1 VPRLL
6 WWSSLGLLLA
16 LLGCTADEA
25 TSSDVASDEPAA
37 TEDAGTEDAASDD
50 ATDGTGSGTDDPE
63 PARECRHDGLEEEST
78 VELVGHDPVTTSHE
92 LVRRSHSCAET
103 VLLVSDDAWAAA
115 IGVAVAVDA
124 DAPLLLVDADA
135 PATSTEMAADL
146 EPTTVITLGV
156 SDGELPLGADV
167 GEERIELTADD
178 AEADPVGRDA
188 ALALA
193 AIEHLDADRAY
204 AVADDDDEA
213 RAAAVTR
220 NGGGTPLLP
229 VPSGDD
235 ELAALAAELSA
246 EMRLEVVATDEDRA
260 DTLADRLVD
269 VGLDAVPA
277 EGPAWDP
284 GTSDTVWLV
293 DPSQGTTTA
302 AVVATAIGRGEAV
315 HAIDADDLRAGRS
328 GADPLVDLAP
338 ERAVLVGEVTE
349 DASWQLPALLEGPRL
364 PGGRLLLFEDTRMVA
379 LYGTPSSNVL
389 GALGEQGLDETVARA
404 REVAEPYGAD
414 GMEVLPAFE
423 MIVTIASAQAGT
435 RGDYSNRLDPDSFRP
450 WVERAAEEGFYVI
463 LDLQPGRTDFLEQA
477 QEYESLLLEPHVGL
491 ALDPEW
497 RLEDDQVHLRQ
508 IGSVDAEE
516 VQRVADWLAE
526 LTREHHLP
534 QKLLILHQFRHTMLP
549 DRDTIEAP
557 RELAVVVHMDG
568 QGPIGTK
575 YETYASLTAGAED
588 RWLWGWKNF
597 YDEDH
602 PTPTPEQVLDLDPLP
617 VFVSYQ

>member
-16 LLGCTADEA
+16 LLGCTADEVS
-25 TSSDVASDEPAA
+25 SSDVAADQPAA
-37 TEDAGTEDAASDD
+37 TEDAASDD
-50 ATDGTGSGTDDPE
+50 PSSHETTDGTDGPE
-63 PARECRHDGLEEEST
+63 PPRECRHDGLEEEAT
-78 VELVGHDPVTTSHE
+78 VALVGHDPATTSHE
-92 LVRRSHSCAET
+92 LARRSHRCAET
-103 VLLVSDDAWAAA
+103 VLLVTDDAWVAAL
-115 IGVAVAVDA
+115 GVAVATDA
-124 DAPLLLVDADA
+124 DAPLLLVDVDS
-135 PATSTEMAADL
+135 PTTSTDVAADL
-146 EPTTVITLGV
+146 EPTTVITLGAAEA
-156 SDGELPLGADV
+156 ELPLGADV
-167 GEERIELTADD
+167 GEQRIELTADD
-178 AEADPVGRDA
+178 AETDAVGRDA

-193 AIEHLDADRAY
+193 VLEHLDADRAY
-204 AVADDDDEA
+204 AVDADDDEA

-229 VPSGDD
+229 IPGGDD
-235 ELAALAAELSA
+235 ELAGLAAELSP
-246 EMRLEVVATDEDRA
+246 ELRLEVVATDADRA
-260 DTLADRLVD
+260 SALADRLVD

-284 GTSDTVWLV
+284 GASDTVWLV
-293 DPSQGTTTA
+293 DPSQGATTA
-302 AVVATAIGRGEAV
+302 AVAATATGRGEAV
-315 HAIDADDLRAGRS
+315 HAIDADDLRAGRRGS
-328 GADPLVDLAP
+328 DPLVDLAP

-364 PGGRLLLFEDTRMVA
+364 PGGGLLVFEDTRMVA
-379 LYGTPSSNVL
+379 LYGTPSSTVL

-414 GMEVLPAFE
+414 GMEVMPAFE
-423 MIVTIASAQAGT
+423 MIVTIASAQAGA
-435 RGDYSNRLDPDSFRP
+435 RGDYSNRLDPESFRP
-450 WVERAAEEGFYVI
+450 WIERAAEEGFYVI

-477 QEYESLLLEPHVGL
+477 REYESLLLEPHVGL

-534 QKLLILHQFRHTMLP
+534 QKLLVLHQFRHSMLT
-549 DRDTIEAP
+549 DRDTIVAP
-557 RELAVVVHMDG
+557 PELAVVVHMDG

-575 YETYASLTAGAED
+575 YDTYASLTAGAED

-602 PTPTPEQVLDLDPLP
+602 PTPTPAEVLDLDPLP